1 MLKAD
6 LVIEFIY
13 LGHRVRPCR
22 NGQNLKVIA
31 PHMGLKLVQ
40 RGHLFP
46 AGGAPCR
53 PEIHQQRLAAIILKA
68 QLISVTIQKA
78 GIGGHFAISGVQR
91 GQPVGAG
98 GVKVD
103 LAGDRGICT
112 DNQRRIKQKR
122 TKHVTSEGRNMTN
135 QSDSTA
141 NRMWGGRFAA
151 GPDAIMEAI
160 NASIGFDQRLY
171 AQDIRG
177 SRAHAAMLAA
187 QGIIS
192 SNDADSIREGLLTV
206 LSEIESG
213 SFAFSTALEDIHM
226 NVEARLKE
234 LIGEPAGR
242 LHTARSRNDQVAT
255 DFRLWVRDQ
264 CDAAIEGL
272 EALIRAALTQAEAG
286 ADWVMP
292 GFTHLQTAQPVTW
305 GHHMM
310 AYVEMFGRDLSRFQ
324 DARKR
329 MNESPLGAAALAGT
343 SFPIDRHATAEAL
356 GFDRPMANSL
366 DAVSDRDFALEFLSA
381 AAICA
386 VHLSRLAEEL
396 VIWSSAQFRFVTL
409 SDRFSTGSSIMP
421 QKKNPDAAE
430 LIRAKIGRI
439 LGAAVALFV
448 VMKGLPLAYSKDM
461 QEDKEQVFDAADH
474 LMLALAAM
482 TGMLTDLTAN
492 TDRLEDAAGSGF
504 STATDLADWLVRA
517 AGLPFREA
525 HHVTGTLVGMAE
537 RDGVDLPDLT
547 LDQMQGVNPA
557 ITEDVYEVLGVHNS
571 VASRQSY
578 GGTAP
583 DQVRIQIARW
593 KEKLA

>member
-1 MLKAD
+1 
-6 LVIEFIY
+6 
-13 LGHRVRPCR
+13 
-22 NGQNLKVIA
+22 
-31 PHMGLKLVQ
+31 
-40 RGHLFP
+40 
-46 AGGAPCR
+46 
-53 PEIHQQRLAAIILKA
+53 
-68 QLISVTIQKA
+68 
-78 GIGGHFAISGVQR
+78 
-91 GQPVGAG
+91 
-98 GVKVD
+98 
-103 LAGDRGICT
+103 
-112 DNQRRIKQKR
+112 
-122 TKHVTSEGRNMTN
+122 MT
-135 QSDSTA
+135 DSTEKSSNA
-141 NRMWGGRFAA
+141 MWGGRFAA

-160 NASIGFDQRLY
+160 NASIGFDKRLY

-187 QGIIS
+187 QGILTDS
-192 SNDADSIREGLLTV
+192 DAAAIREGLLTV
-206 LSEIESG
+206 LSEIEAG
-213 SFAFSTALEDIHM
+213 DFPFSTALEDIHM

-234 LIGEPAGR
+234 IIGEPAGR

-264 CDAAIEGL
+264 CDAAGTAL
-272 EALIRAALTQAEAG
+272 EALMRALVTQAEAH

-292 GFTHLQTAQPVTW
+292 GFTHLQTAQPVTF

-310 AYVEMFGRDLSRFQ
+310 AYVEMIARDRSRFA

-343 SFPIDRHATAEAL
+343 GFPIDRQMTAEAL

-381 AAICA
+381 SSICA

-396 VIWSSAQFRFVTL
+396 VIWSSAQFRFVAM
-409 SDRFSTGSSIMP
+409 SDKWSTGSSIMP
-421 QKKNPDAAE
+421 QKRNPDAAE

-439 LGAAVALFV
+439 LGATVALFT

-461 QEDKEQVFDAADH
+461 QEDKEQVFDAADT

-482 TGMLTDLTAN
+482 TGMISDLTVNRDKLEAAAAN
-492 TDRLEDAAGSGF
+492 GF

-525 HHVTGTLVGMAE
+525 HHVTGTLVAMAE
-537 RDGVDLPDLT
+537 KKGVDLPDLS
-547 LDQMQGVNPA
+547 LAEMQSVNPA
-557 ITEDVYEVLGVHNS
+557 ITEDIFRVLGVHNS

-583 DQVRIQIARW
+583 DQVRAQIARW
-593 KEKLA
+593 KQVLG